1 MVTKRDIDEFLAERS
16 LALVGVSRSGKG
28 FGNAVLRDLSK
39 AGYRVFPIHPDA
51 SELGGVPAYPSF
63 AALPESVGGVVLVV
77 PPAQS
82 EQVVRDAASH
92 GITRVW
98 FQQGAE
104 SDAAIQFCRDRGMSV
119 VHGQCILMYPKP
131 ATSWIHGA
139 HRWVSDALGR
149 TPK

>member
-1 MVTKRDIDEFLAERS
+1 MVTRQEIDEFLAERS

-28 FGNAVLRDLSK
+28 FGNAVLKDLTK
-39 AGYRVFPIHPDA
+39 AGYRVFPIHPEA
-51 SELGGVPAYPSF
+51 AELGGVKTYPSF
-63 AALPESVGGVVLVV
+63 AALPEPVGGVVLVV

-82 EQVVRDAASH
+82 EEVVKDAAAH

-104 SDAAIQFCRDRGMSV
+104 SDDAIKYCRDHGMSA

-149 TPK
+149 TPG

>member
-1 MVTKRDIDEFLAERS
+1 MVTRQEIDGFLAERS
-16 LALVGVSRSGKG
+16 LALVG
-28 FGNAVLRDLSK
+28 
-39 AGYRVFPIHPDA
+39 
-51 SELGGVPAYPSF
+51 
-63 AALPESVGGVVLVV
+63 
-77 PPAQS
+77 
-82 EQVVRDAASH
+82 
-92 GITRVW
+92 TRVW

-104 SDAAIQFCRDRGMSV
+104 SEAAIEYCRDHGMSA